1 MSLVDAGRIAI
12 EVGLNEST
20 TRAQNPHVAYGPEE
34 VAADAVACAQAGAAL
49 GHFHSR
55 LDDGTQAWSDADLYR
70 RGMELTAKLSDI
82 VLYPSYLGDHSHIW
96 ELCNEPPDGAPLPMA
111 SFDVAQEITSSVLWN
126 EATGRFEDPPFEV
139 VGEVRRPD
147 ALVERFRS
155 LGLCVTV
162 GAFDVG
168 QLRWAV
174 LAIRSGFLP
183 TPCHLKIFLFDQL
196 VTGPFADER
205 GLDAYL
211 SQVPDGLDVEL
222 TVVPYTMTSPERTEA
237 LLRAALARG
246 CNIRVGIGDNPG
258 AYPSARNAELVARA
272 VELVQEAG
280 YEPATPTEVRT
291 RLQLPGAER

>member
-1 MSLVDAGRIAI
+1 MSLVDDGRIAI

-20 TRAQNPHVAYGPEE
+20 AHAQNPYVPYGPEE
-34 VAADAVACAQAGAAL
+34 VAADAIACAQAGAAI

-55 LDDGTQAWSDADLYR
+55 LDDGTQAWSDAELYR

-96 ELCNEPPDGAPLPMA
+96 DLCNDPPVGAPLPMA
-111 SFDVAQEITSSVLWN
+111 SFDVAQEITSPMMWDD
-126 EATGRFEDPPFEV
+126 ATGTFGEPPFEV
-139 VGEVRRPD
+139 VGDARRPD
-147 ALVERFRS
+147 ALVDRFRA

-174 LAIRSGFLP
+174 LAIRSGFIP

-196 VTGPFADER
+196 VTGPFADET

-211 SQVPDGLDVEL
+211 SQIPPGLDMEL
-222 TVVPYTMTSPERTEA
+222 TVVPYTMTAPERNEA
-237 LLRAALARG
+237 LLRAAIARG
-246 CNIRVGIGDNPG
+246 CNIRVGVGDNPG
-258 AYPSARNAELVARA
+258 AYPTSRNAELVARA

-280 YEPATPTEVRT
+280 YTPASPAEIRA
-291 RLQLPGAER
+291 RLHLPGATR